1 MIHPVYGRK
10 IQGERKMFEL
20 KNATMIYDMD
30 KEEKVYAMRN
40 IDLTFPDKGL
50 VGIIG
55 PSGSGKSTMM
65 YTMSTLK
72 NLTSGDILYNGKSII
87 GIKDSERQTLRREEF
102 GFIFQRHYLVPYL
115 TAIENAVL
123 AATCPKK
130 EAVEKAKSIL
140 LDIGLKKN
148 ELDKIPAKL
157 SGGQRQRVAIAR
169 AMMNDPKVLFAD
181 EPTAS
186 LDHENAYLVMDR
198 LREYAKERLV
208 VVITHDHSILSDSD
222 ITIEVWDGT
231 VSSVNMGS
239 LQETA

>member
-1 MIHPVYGRK
+1 
-10 IQGERKMFEL
+10 MFEL

-40 IDLTFPDKGL
+40 INISFPDKGL

-72 NLTSGDILYNGKSII
+72 NLTSGEILYNGRSMT
-87 GIKDSERQTLRREEF
+87 GIKDAERQTLRRDEF

-115 TAIENAVL
+115 TAVENAVL
-123 AATCPKK
+123 AANCPKK
-130 EAVEKAKSIL
+130 EAVEKAKEIL
-140 LDIGLKKN
+140 LNIGLKEK

-169 AMMNDPKVLFAD
+169 AMMNNPKVLFAD

-208 VVITHDHSILSDSD
+208 IVITHDHSILRDTD
-222 ITIEVWDGT
+222 MTVEIWDGSISD
-231 VSSVNMGS
+231 VKQGL

>member
-1 MIHPVYGRK
+1 
-10 IQGERKMFEL
+10 MFEL

-40 IDLTFPDKGL
+40 INISFPDKGL

-72 NLTSGDILYNGKSII
+72 NLTSGEILYNGKSIT
-87 GIKDSERQTLRREEF
+87 GIKDAERQMLRRDEF

-115 TAIENAVL
+115 TAVENAVL
-123 AATCPKK
+123 AANGPKK
-130 EAVEKAKSIL
+130 EAMEKAKEIL
-140 LDIGLKKN
+140 LNIGLKEK

-169 AMMNDPKVLFAD
+169 AMMNNPKVLFAD

-198 LREYAKERLV
+198 LRDYAKERLV
-208 VVITHDHSILSDSD
+208 IVITHDHSILRDTD
-222 ITIEVWDGT
+222 MTVEVWDGS
-231 VSSVNMGS
+231 VSEVKHGV
-239 LQETA
+239 LPETA

>member
-1 MIHPVYGRK
+1 
-10 IQGERKMFEL
+10 MFEL
-20 KNATMIYDMD
+20 RNATMIYDMD

-40 IDLTFPDKGL
+40 INISFPDKGL

-72 NLTSGDILYNGKSII
+72 NLTSGEILYNGRSIT
-87 GIKDSERQTLRREEF
+87 GIKDAERQTLRRDEF

-115 TAIENAVL
+115 TAVENAVL
-123 AATCPKK
+123 AANCPKK
-130 EAVEKAKSIL
+130 EAVEKAKEIL
-140 LDIGLKKN
+140 LNIGLKEK

-169 AMMNDPKVLFAD
+169 AMMNNPKVLFAD

-208 VVITHDHSILSDSD
+208 IVITHDHSILRDTD
-222 ITIEVWDGT
+222 MTVEIWDGSISD
-231 VSSVNMGS
+231 VKQGL

>member
-1 MIHPVYGRK
+1 
-10 IQGERKMFEL
+10 MFEL

-40 IDLTFPDKGL
+40 IDLSFPDKGL

-87 GIKDSERQTLRREEF
+87 GIKDSERQALRREEF

-130 EAVEKAKSIL
+130 EAVEKAKRIL

-208 VVITHDHSILSDSD
+208 VVITHDHSILNDSD
-222 ITIEVWDGT
+222 IMIEVWDGT

>member
-1 MIHPVYGRK
+1 
-10 IQGERKMFEL
+10 MFEL

-30 KEEKVYAMRN
+30 KEEKAYAMKG

-72 NLTSGDILYNGKSII
+72 KLTKGDIFYNGESLN
-87 GIKDSERQTLRREEF
+87 GISEKRRQELRRNEF
-102 GFIFQRHYLVPYL
+102 GFVFQRHYLVSYM
-115 TAIENAVL
+115 TATENAIL
-123 AATCPKK
+123 AASCSPSEARKK
-130 EAVEKAKSIL
+130 AEKNLIN
-140 LDIGLKKN
+140 IGLKKN
-148 ELDKIPAKL
+148 ELSKTPSKL

-186 LDHENAYLVMDR
+186 LDHENAFLVMDR
-198 LREYAKERLV
+198 LKEYSRDRLV
-208 VVITHDHSILSDSD
+208 IVITHDHSIIKDAD
-222 ITIEVWDGT
+222 MTVEIWDGS
-231 VSSVNMGS
+231 VSNVTTKGGVS
-239 LQETA
+239 